1 MLMEVNYSN
10 GLESDLSQPY
20 PPPLLPKPGKDN
32 ARLQKL
38 KKKRAKKKGSLTQTP
53 IPFRSCLSPVNE
65 ASTDLEH
72 SDQSSPPKTPDS
84 VYIADSPVSG
94 FPFGSLYS
102 PSPSAFPHS
111 QSIPYGQTGGFP
123 PQPLAAQI
131 RTVDEQVAPLYECS
145 SFLFDDAT
153 PLTMPPF
160 SSPALLPPDKLK
172 TSPLSSTVNVNMTQ
186 NSHGSATTVPPVTMP
201 QSSPKI
207 STHSLTLFPA
217 ASHYGPD
224 LAPPQAAEQP
234 SVPVLRSIY
243 NSHTQPF
250 ISSQRENDTGSKDNP
265 QSQILSWTARP
276 TSNGHFVPSHM
287 SPEVTASK
295 ISLVE
300 AVKEPK
306 PEVTQTRV
314 YTSKATFYEIS
325 KPSSIQDLTAIN
337 SAYHGAQLS
346 ATFKEKTAVSLVKTE
361 KNTSISRTQHGRPKT
376 PSCMP
381 NRVSTPIFEISK
393 PNPLLFAA
401 SPASSCSQD
410 MQVPALP
417 KEAPRHN
424 SVIHTSAISKPP
436 AATEERR
443 QTHKNNMSAFKQ
455 ASNYKE
461 VDIHTQRSSIN
472 FSVGSSEL
480 CHREKMTVPNI
491 PMVKPTP
498 TELVTPK
505 QNAEHFSGNEALS
518 LPKIPSFLYVPKTPN
533 PTPVTSV
540 QIPPC
545 SSPVCTTYRPPVI
558 EARKSLTSL
567 LESQMSLANSK
578 PKSRSTY
585 YGLTPAEYA
594 AYGGIRT
601 ITSHHSP
608 VSPRNNESS
617 VDKPHSDVCIDG
629 SDISKPEKQL
639 NGHEIL
645 TSSVHSLQ
653 PVSSSNNSAE
663 QVVSCRKDV
672 FEENWSD
679 AHCIGMQ
686 SLKTSNVDTVKPEIL
701 LGLAQKTIRQSPS
714 DVSTPKASYSEAPI
728 PMPKAGE
735 VLTQSVA
742 QFSVEAALKCLTDN
756 NGLSS
761 SSSALTKTD
770 LNAET
775 HPEAK
780 VIHFIENGYKP
791 NKTPSVS
798 QTNKRD
804 QSGKTELSPVQT
816 YETAGGVSLP
826 SVHDFNAQINAKPV
840 KNLADCENPLVQSP
854 PTQTE
859 SKFSE
864 SDIINDEFNSG
875 IQQSNKMLIKI
886 PAEATLHKQ
895 REDVKK
901 QTKVPTK
908 TNIGNIMPL
917 MAECVPDISIN
928 EPTFVNMYPKETV
941 ITAPRSAVSYGP
953 VTVSVCS
960 AEYSIYTQPL
970 AEQSSKFIQPPKAEM
985 QVYTHNQPAEK
996 SCLPMLS
1003 ASNMSVN
1010 TEPNPPALHA
1020 TTIQSPKI
1028 SNKNLPLKMDSF
1040 NVPAK
1045 EPQKLTNISKN
1056 INTQTIGSS
1065 NQSNVVQGIRFY
1077 TNSSRVIAQQATE
1090 IVLNTKDGVI
1100 SNQANTEPKLANY
1113 FNTDA
1118 NRDKNSAV
1126 DKVHPQTITERVG
1139 LLTDNMA
1146 IECLSTTI
1154 SQTENIQ
1161 ANWEF
1166 ETKQAAPSLSK
1177 GTTTVS
1183 IPLNENK
1190 LASKP
1195 NANSFTDAVPPRLLR
1210 NLEAIQQEKTQ
1221 SNNFQNSNTQFIPPA
1236 ETKVPNRLNMETAL
1250 PIMADAALSGNPI
1263 FNALQA
1269 GKQTL
1274 PPSRTMRR
1282 MTPKSPQMKNDRSE
1296 SLSSIKPAMNTTS
1309 LCGSVDGK
1317 QFGKSPDTPEHQI
1330 ATRNHV
1336 NKQVSS
1342 SEPVTSNK
1350 SSSTPPRKLKNS
1362 EISMDTTT
1370 SLCTVHT
1377 APYCASMEQ
1386 QTTQLARSSQMIGN
1400 NAQTVNS
1407 VDSQTLL
1414 KQFSSDTETN
1424 KSIETNMCVVNSPT
1438 ISYGSSNKQPATN
1451 FQWFNEAT
1459 SDLKVPHSP
1468 NTVTKPSPI
1477 PDRRVCNIPKQSC
1490 TPTTPLSPQ
1499 SSVTLNHVTEINPTT
1514 TIMKD
1519 QINPPITAF
1528 QNNRPTRTTEPF
1540 AILENT
1546 SKSEIKPLRTND
1558 TSVTEVKINSPM
1570 QHNKISAQDVQLP
1583 QLSTDASVLTH
1594 HSYSSLLSGP
1604 RAEAKPPIKQVHPR
1618 PSSGVQI
1625 ESSKSPQY
1633 GSQVSSPTI
1642 RVQSMTEQLVESIS
1656 PTNPATDTVMKPPM
1670 IKADVIDSATP
1681 ASLPQASISVKAPS
1695 PNRGTSPLSQ
1705 QKTGLKGK
1713 GVLKSKPAAPTGTP
1727 IVEASTK
1734 SVTST
1739 ASSIADK
1746 KLVAAE
1752 ISPSS
1757 SEQKAAQKPKGL
1769 KSKLSGWTRL
1779 KKHMVVEPEEPQFP
1793 EPEAKPQVNSS
1804 GSNKKIEQIDNKL
1817 TAHQHDQEVATN
1829 KEGPKALKMWDA
1841 LLFQMFST
1849 KERIMHQINANKT
1862 DSDKKKSAKD
1872 NQAEVPSFVNRLP
1885 ILLYSPRFDARKLK
1899 EAVEKPLTKIA
1910 AVFERGLIK
1919 RKSQEEE
1926 HKDFNRTAK
1935 GFGSTKAAD
1944 M

>member
-1 MLMEVNYSN
+1 MEINYSN

-84 VYIADSPVSG
+84 VYIADSSVFG

-102 PSPSAFPHS
+102 YSPSAFPHS
-111 QSIPYGQTGGFP
+111 QSISYGQTGGFP

-153 PLTMPPF
+153 PFTMPPL
-160 SSPALLPPDKLK
+160 SPPALLPPDKPK
-172 TSPLSSTVNVNMTQ
+172 TSLLSSTVNVNMTQ
-186 NSHGSATTVPPVTMP
+186 NSPGSATTVPPVTML

-207 STHSLTLFPA
+207 STHGLTLSPA
-217 ASHYGPD
+217 ATHYGPD

-243 NSHTQPF
+243 NSQTQPF

-265 QSQILSWTARP
+265 QSQISSWTARP
-276 TSNGHFVPSHM
+276 TSNSHFVPSHM

-306 PEVTQTRV
+306 PEVTQTRI

-325 KPSSIQDLTAIN
+325 KPSSIQDLTAIH

-346 ATFKEKTAVSLVKTE
+346 ATFKEKTAVSVVKTE
-361 KNTSISRTQHGRPKT
+361 EKTSFSRTQHGRPKT

-401 SPASSCSQD
+401 SPAFSSSED

-436 AATEERR
+436 AATEEQR
-443 QTHKNNMSAFKQ
+443 QTHNNNMSAFKQ

-472 FSVGSSEL
+472 LSVGSSEL

-498 TELVTPK
+498 TGLVTPK
-505 QNAEHFSGNEALS
+505 QNAGHFSGNEALS

-545 SSPVCTTYRPPVI
+545 SSPVSTTYRPPVI

-601 ITSHHSP
+601 ITSHHSH
-608 VSPRNNESS
+608 VSPRNNESFA
-617 VDKPHSDVCIDG
+617 DKLHSDVCIDG

-639 NGHEIL
+639 NGHEVL
-645 TSSVHSLQ
+645 PSSVHSLQ
-653 PVSSSNNSAE
+653 PVSSSNNSEHAAE
-663 QVVSCRKDV
+663 QVISCRKDV
-672 FEENWSD
+672 FEENWSE
-679 AHCIGMQ
+679 AHSNGMQ
-686 SLKTSNVDTVKPEIL
+686 SLKTSNVDTVKPEIP
-701 LGLAQKTIRQSPS
+701 LGLAQKTIQQSPS

-728 PMPKAGE
+728 PIPKAGE
-735 VLTQSVA
+735 VLTQSLA

-761 SSSALTKTD
+761 SSSALTKIH

-775 HPEAK
+775 HPEVK
-780 VIHFIENGYKP
+780 LVHFIENGYKP
-791 NKTPSVS
+791 NKTPPVS

-804 QSGKTELSPVQT
+804 QSGKTELGPVQT

-826 SVHDFNAQINAKPV
+826 NVQINAKPE
-840 KNLADCENPLVQSP
+840 KNLSDCENPLVQSP

-875 IQQSNKMLIKI
+875 MQQSNKMLIKI

-901 QTKVPTK
+901 QTKVSTK

-917 MAECVPDISIN
+917 MAECIPDISIS
-928 EPTFVNMYPKETV
+928 EPTFLNMHPKKTV
-941 ITAPRSAVSYGP
+941 ITAPRSVVSYGP
-953 VTVSVCS
+953 VTASVCS
-960 AEYSIYTQPL
+960 AEYSIYTQPV
-970 AEQSSKFIQPPKAEM
+970 ADQRPKFIQPPKAEM
-985 QVYTHNQPAEK
+985 QVYTHNQPVENK
-996 SCLPMLS
+996 SCLPML
-1003 ASNMSVN
+1003 SNMSVN
-1010 TEPNPPALHA
+1010 TEPNPPALHTA
-1020 TTIQSPKI
+1020 IIQSPKI
-1028 SNKNLPLKMDSF
+1028 SNKNPLKSDSF

-1056 INTQTIGSS
+1056 INTQTIESS

-1100 SNQANTEPKLANY
+1100 SSQANTEPKLTNY
-1113 FNTDA
+1113 INTDA

-1126 DKVHPQTITERVG
+1126 DKVHPQAITEREG

-1154 SQTENIQ
+1154 SKTENMQ
-1161 ANWEF
+1161 ENCEF

-1177 GTTTVS
+1177 GTTAVS

-1210 NLEAIQQEKTQ
+1210 NLEAIQREKTQ

-1250 PIMADAALSGNPI
+1250 PITADVEVSGDPI
-1263 FNALQA
+1263 FNASQA

-1274 PPSRTMRR
+1274 PPSPTMRH
-1282 MTPKSPQMKNDRSE
+1282 MIPKGPQMKNDRSE
-1296 SLSSIKPAMNTTS
+1296 SLSSIKPVMNTS
-1309 LCGSVDGK
+1309 LCGSVDGN
-1317 QFGKSPDTPEHQI
+1317 QFGKSSDTPEQQI

-1342 SEPVTSNK
+1342 SEPVISNK
-1350 SSSTPPRKLKNS
+1350 SSATPPRKLKNS

-1386 QTTQLARSSQMIGN
+1386 QTTQLARSSQIIGN

-1407 VDSQTLL
+1407 VGSQTLL
-1414 KQFSSDTETN
+1414 KQLSSATETN
-1424 KSIETNMCVVNSPT
+1424 KSIETNMCVVNSPI
-1438 ISYGSSNKQPATN
+1438 ISYGASNKQPATN

-1459 SDLKVPHSP
+1459 SNLKVPHSP
-1468 NTVTKPSPI
+1468 NTATKPSPL
-1477 PDRRVCNIPKQSC
+1477 PERRVCNTPKQSC
-1490 TPTTPLSPQ
+1490 TPTIPLSPQ
-1499 SSVTLNHVTEINPTT
+1499 SSVTLNHVTEINPST
-1514 TIMKD
+1514 TIMND

-1528 QNNRPTRTTEPF
+1528 QNNTPTRTTEPF
-1540 AILENT
+1540 ASLENT
-1546 SKSEIKPLRTND
+1546 SKTEIKPLRTND
-1558 TSVTEVKINSPM
+1558 TSATEVKINSPI
-1570 QHNKISAQDVQLP
+1570 QHNKISAQDVKLP
-1583 QLSTDASVLTH
+1583 QLSTDASILTH

-1604 RAEAKPPIKQVHPR
+1604 RAEAKPPIKQVGLGSPR
-1618 PSSGVQI
+1618 QSSDVQI
-1625 ESSKSPQY
+1625 ESSKCPQY
-1633 GSQVSSPTI
+1633 VAQVSSPTI
-1642 RVQSMTEQLVESIS
+1642 SVHSMTEQLVESIS

-1713 GVLKSKPAAPTGTP
+1713 DVLKSKPAAPTGTP

-1746 KLVAAE
+1746 KPVAAE
-1752 ISPSS
+1752 KSPSS

-1817 TAHQHDQEVATN
+1817 TADQHDQEVATN

-1926 HKDFNRTAK
+1926 RKDFNRTAK